1 MMWKIVII
9 RFAQLISLRKNEY
22 NKKPKPNIYL
32 YRPMFREKVY
42 YFSLLTLHVLTLN
55 KQNLKVTKL
64 IYDLS
69 CDRLK

>member
-1 MMWKIVII
+1 
-9 RFAQLISLRKNEY
+9 
-22 NKKPKPNIYL
+22 
-32 YRPMFREKVY
+32 MFREKVY

>member
-22 NKKPKPNIYL
+22 KKKPKPNIYL

-42 YFSLLTLHVLTLN
+42 YF
-55 KQNLKVTKL
+55 
-64 IYDLS
+64 
-69 CDRLK
+69 